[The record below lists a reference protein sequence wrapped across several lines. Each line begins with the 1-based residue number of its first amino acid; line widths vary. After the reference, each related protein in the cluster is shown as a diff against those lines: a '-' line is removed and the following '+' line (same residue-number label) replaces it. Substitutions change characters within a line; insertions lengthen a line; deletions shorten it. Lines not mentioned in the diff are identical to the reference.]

1 MMIELKSGKMSVLD
15 SFCMFVFGVG
25 FGVWMG
31 VGCPCPP
38 VRNYIVTPR
47 HLFFN
52 HRSVFIV
59 SVILSR
65 CVFQEEILSMLTS
78 TTFRIDILRCINRYI
93 LSKLL
98 YIVELGRIQLSFFER
113 QYERAAFVVCTVI
126 VSYLTASMSAQK
138 NITRTIG

>member
-1 MMIELKSGKMSVLD
+1 MVFVYEWGSG
-15 SFCMFVFGVG
+15 GH
-25 FGVWMG
+25 GVWMG
-31 VGCPCPP
+31 GGWPCPP
-38 VRNYIVTPR
+38 VRHYIVTPR

-65 CVFQEEILSMLTS
+65 CVFQEEIIAMLTS
-78 TTFRIDILRCINRYI
+78 TSIRIDILRCVNCYV

-98 YIVELGRIQLSFFER
+98 YIAELGRIQLSFFER
-113 QYERAAFVVCTVI
+113 QYDRAAFVVCTVI